1 MKKIGLIL
9 LALAVFN
16 MSYAAKATKEKVD
29 TTFTF
34 QNFVPTSAD
43 VVSTTDKRSNLDG
56 SSVVYP
62 LFSKGTTIKEMNKN
76 MEKFVSMFKGNKNE
90 TYKVTYKVMGNN
102 AYFIS
107 ILFDVTKTDKKNNTV
122 TNYNEAASF
131 NIKNGK
137 ILQLKDIFINGYND
151 SLNSAI
157 DDKIK
162 QFRIPTLN
170 EKNNKFEGVTKSN
183 QKFYM
188 EDDAIVIFFNQG
200 KATDF
205 GNGQLF
211 IPFITT
217 DLIGILK

>member
-9 LALAVFN
+9 LTLAVFN
-16 MSYAAKATKEKVD
+16 ISYAAKEKVD

-34 QNFVPTSAD
+34 QNFAPNSAD
-43 VVSTTDKRSNLDG
+43 VVSTTDKRANFDG
-56 SSVVYP
+56 SSVIYP
-62 LFSKGTTIKEMNKN
+62 LFSSGATIKEMNKN

-90 TYKVTYKVMGNN
+90 TYKVSYRVTGNN
-102 AYFIS
+102 AYFVS

-137 ILQLKDIFINGYND
+137 ILQLKDLFINGYND
-151 SLNSAI
+151 ALNAAVNG
-157 DDKIK
+157 KIK
-162 QFRIPTLN
+162 QFGLETLDG
-170 EKNNKFEGVTKSN
+170 KKNKFEGIAKSN

-188 EDDAIVIFFNQG
+188 EDDAIIIFFNQG

>member
-9 LALAVFN
+9 LALVVFN
-16 MSYAAKATKEKVD
+16 VSYAEKVD

-34 QNFVPTSAD
+34 QNFVPSSAD
-43 VVSTTDKRSNLDG
+43 AVSVTDRNTNLNG

-62 LFSKGTTIKEMNKN
+62 VFTGATTVKEMNKN
-76 MEKFVSMFKGNKNE
+76 MEKFISMFTGDKNE
-90 TYKVTYKVMGNN
+90 TYNVNYKVTGSN
-102 AYFIS
+102 AYFVS
-107 ILFDVTKTDKKNNTV
+107 ILFDVTKNDRKNNTV
-122 TNYNEAASF
+122 TTYNEAVSF

-137 ILQLKDIFINGYND
+137 ALQLKDLFVNGYND
-151 SLNSAI
+151 ALDAAI
-157 DDKIK
+157 NDKIR
-162 QFRIPTLN
+162 QFGITTL
-170 EKNNKFEGVTKSN
+170 EGKRGYEGLAKRQ

-211 IPFITT
+211 IPFITS
-217 DLIGILK
+217 DLIGLLK